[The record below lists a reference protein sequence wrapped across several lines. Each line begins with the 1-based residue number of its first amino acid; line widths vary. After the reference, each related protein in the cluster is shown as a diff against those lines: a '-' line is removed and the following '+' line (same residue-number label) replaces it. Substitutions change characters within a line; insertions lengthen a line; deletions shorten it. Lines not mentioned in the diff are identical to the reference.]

1 MALVVGLV
9 YSHVQRGK
17 APPGKEPMAKLTA
30 AQKDAQ
36 SKFNRAADM
45 LGTGRKCDYCGH
57 ELSTDCAFAIVNGG
71 GPCGA

>member
-1 MALVVGLV
+1 
-9 YSHVQRGK
+9 
-17 APPGKEPMAKLTA
+17 MAKLTA